1 MSLGKKQRTQK
12 IKALE
17 REAKVKKGFLHVK
30 SKKMKRFFLAKS
42 PFAEANQGTLRH
54 NPFQSLVRS
63 CKLYHQFATLA
74 SFDAVQVDEDL
85 ARQLLDKKKE
95 VCCLTQVERDAQLAH
110 LREEILQK
118 HIVYVL
124 ADVRSEKYE
133 KLTDENAQWKLFLK
147 EKYGAQPLIAQKIIQ
162 TDLDAE
168 TRLLFGENW
177 REVSAFKTLY
187 KFEFP
192 RARLQP
198 HELACSLIVSS
209 PLVSDEIVWPVQ
221 PAEV

>member
-1 MSLGKKQRTQK
+1 M
-12 IKALE
+12 
-17 REAKVKKGFLHVK
+17 
-30 SKKMKRFFLAKS
+30 
-42 PFAEANQGTLRH
+42 
-54 NPFQSLVRS
+54 
-63 CKLYHQFATLA
+63 
-74 SFDAVQVDEDL
+74 
-85 ARQLLDKKKE
+85 
-95 VCCLTQVERDAQLAH
+95 
-110 LREEILQK
+110 
-118 HIVYVL
+118 YVL